1 LRILIADDHAVVRSG
16 LRTILG
22 TRLDWQICAEA
33 QNGSEAVQLAK
44 RVHPDVAVV
53 DLNMPGLNGLEV
65 ASQLTENQPGIGV
78 VVLTFDYSAPIVNA
92 IWKSGALGLV
102 LKSDADRDLI
112 AAVIA
117 VRRGERFVTPQAQAE
132 CEASTAVAHRDTS
145 PWGKVRSPNVEVRA
159 QVRLLAERM
168 KRIL

>member
-33 QNGSEAVQLAK
+33 GNGAEAVELAR
-44 RVHPDVAVV
+44 RVLPDVAVV
-53 DLNMPGLNGLEV
+53 DLNMPGLNGLQT

-78 VVLTFDYSAPIVNA
+78 VVLTFDYSAPFVDA
-92 IWKSGALGLV
+92 VWKSGALALV
-102 LKSDADRDLI
+102 MKSDADRDLM
-112 AAVIA
+112 AAVNA
-117 VRRGERFVTPQAQAE
+117 VQRGERFVSPQALAE
-132 CEASTAVAHRDTS
+132 VQTAAVAPNRHASAWERM
-145 PWGKVRSPNVEVRA
+145 RSPNVEVRA

>member
-33 QNGSEAVQLAK
+33 QNGAEAVELAR
-44 RVHPDVAVV
+44 RVIPDVAVV
-53 DLNMPGLNGLEV
+53 DLNMPGLNGLET
-65 ASQLTENQPGIGV
+65 ASQLTKNQPGIGV
-78 VVLTFDYSAPIVNA
+78 VVLTFDYSAPFESA

-102 LKSDADRDLI
+102 MKSDADRDLI
-112 AAVIA
+112 AAVSA
-117 VRRGERFVTPQAQAE
+117 VRRGERFVSPQALAE
-132 CEASTAVAHRDTS
+132 GQTATVAPLRNANA
-145 PWGKVRSPNVEVRA
+145 WEKVRSPNVEVRT